1 MLEHTATDRQTP
13 TWRLDAEHV
22 WAHVGAAER
31 DRFVTNVYRR
41 RGDEC
46 WIWTG
51 ALEPD
56 GGYSRFRSDTLG
68 VIAGHRWS
76 LIAHIGALSEPVVRH
91 RCDVRCC
98 VAGTISS
105 WEPKPKTLLTPSD
118 AAAGQATP
126 APAHANGRSL
136 PTCCAVPHANANDTH
151 IAELLRRPIQLE
163 MWPEH

>member
-98 VAGTISS
+98 VRPDHLIAGTQAQNIADTVRRGRWTSYARTGPRQ
-105 WEPKPKTLLTPSD
+105 WPQLAYALRC
-118 AAAGQATP
+118 AA
-126 APAHANGRSL
+126 RD
-136 PTCCAVPHANANDTH
+136 ANDTQ